1 VYNVASSILGVNCG
15 VVGSLIKK
23 QTICIIDSFPLSN
36 RCVQPLLKLYLKIIP
51 PLKGNIIV
59 LHFIHR
65 FQLLLLLCYF
75 GCSYI
80 NCLLLICPII
90 LIFPLFQLKVYR
102 LFPLSLTFVIFAQLF
117 ILSQSKKFT
126 EFRRAYLMIRLSQFL
141 EKTNDTGRTKY
152 TQVLT
157 KRIKFGY

>member
-1 VYNVASSILGVNCG
+1 M
-15 VVGSLIKK
+15 
-23 QTICIIDSFPLSN
+23 DSYQLSN
-36 RCVQPLLKLYLKIIP
+36 RCVQPSLKLYLKIIP

-75 GCSYI
+75 GCFYI
-80 NCLLLICPII
+80 NCLLSICPII

-126 EFRRAYLMIRLSQFL
+126 EFRRAYFMIRLSQFL
-141 EKTNDTGRTKY
+141 EKQMTLEEKNKH
-152 TQVLT
+152 
-157 KRIKFGY
+157 KF